1 MAVEGFS
8 LEIPVTAHTPTTEA
22 HDPAIEVHILMTE
35 AHTPT
40 TEVHDPAIEVHTLT
54 TEVTRGHVL
63 REENEIAI
71 DET

>member
-22 HDPAIEVHILMTE
+22 HDPAIEVHIPM
-35 AHTPT
+35 
-40 TEVHDPAIEVHTLT
+40 